1 MNNKFVLEMD
11 EIKPSE
17 ELLQNTINLIREKE
31 LNKNMKRFKANKIV
45 IAIATLLGLTSTC
58 FAGYQIWSR
67 HFKSLN
73 MMGISMKTESDENF
87 REIFT
92 PDMTLLFSEDQR
104 IEIYKDKK
112 SETSLKEIIN
122 LSEKS
127 ENNYIYHNI
136 IEKGYKTL
144 KNGVY
149 GYYLEEEVEYDDS
162 TVNNQHIAK
171 NYDISFFTEYK
182 EYIVSILITINKHST
197 NFKSIY
203 ENDIKML
210 NSLQIDEILEKYYK
224 EKYEEIS
231 FNDITFKVN
240 SRWDC
245 DKKSEN
251 IYQIYSPVFNDE
263 ADYIEIEKFDTS
275 IDLEDFYKKDI
286 SIENSNAYGKSIKIE
301 ATQNIQ
307 KDGIYGIRYYY
318 KGEPAIN
325 EKIMIYILN
334 VNNTIYK
341 IRARVINEQEEI
353 QKIINSITLVENN

>member
-31 LNKNMKRFKANKIV
+31 LNKNMKKFKANKIV

-67 HFKSLN
+67 HFKSLD
-73 MMGISMKTESDENF
+73 MMGISMETESEENF
-87 REIFT
+87 NEIFT
-92 PDMTLLFSEDQR
+92 PDMSLLFSEDQR
-104 IEIYKDKK
+104 MEIYKDKK
-112 SETSLKEIIN
+112 SDTSLKEIIN

-149 GYYLEEEVEYDDS
+149 GYYLEEEIEYDNS
-162 TVNNQHIAK
+162 TIDKQHIIK
-171 NYDISFFTEYK
+171 DYNISFYTEYK
-182 EYIVSILITINKHST
+182 EYIVSILITINKDST
-197 NFKSIY
+197 NFKNIY

-231 FNDITFKVN
+231 FNDIKFKVN
-240 SRWDC
+240 SRWNYE
-245 DKKSEN
+245 KKNKN

-263 ADYIEIEKFDTS
+263 ADYIEIEKFNTS
-275 IDLEDFYKKDI
+275 LDLEEFYKKDI
-286 SIENSNAYGKSIKIE
+286 TTESSSSYGKSIKIE
-301 ATQNIQ
+301 NKQNIQ
-307 KDGIYGIRYYY
+307 KDGIFGIRYYY

-325 EKIMIYILN
+325 EKITIYILN
-334 VNNTIYK
+334 IKGSIYK
-341 IRARVINEQEEI
+341 IRTRVVNEQDEI
-353 QKIINSITLVENN
+353 QKIINSITLAENN